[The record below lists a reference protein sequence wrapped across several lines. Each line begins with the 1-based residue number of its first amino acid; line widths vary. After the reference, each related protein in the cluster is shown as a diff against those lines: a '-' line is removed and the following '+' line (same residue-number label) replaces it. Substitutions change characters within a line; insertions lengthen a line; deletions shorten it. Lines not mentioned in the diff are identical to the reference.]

1 MQASLICCLALIMTG
16 CEDILGH
23 WEKPAP
29 ATPAVTPE
37 TPVVATITVAPTA
50 TTGDIATGSTTALVT
65 IATVDGGTMMYEV
78 TVTNTKPASTDGFT
92 ATVPTAEGREPGTY
106 YVWYYAKGDATHTDS
121 EISSTAITVTVSNK
135 PAATIATAP
144 TATTG
149 VIYAGSTTA
158 LITAGAATGGTM
170 MYKVTTTNT
179 KPTSTSDF
187 SDMVP
192 TAASLTTA
200 GTYYVWYYA
209 KADTDHSDSDISSTA
224 ITVTVSNK
232 PAATIATAPTAT
244 TGVIYA
250 GSTTALIT
258 AGAATGGTMM
268 YKVTTTNTKPTSTSD
283 FSDMVP
289 TAASLTTAGTY
300 YVWYYAKG
308 DTTHADSE
316 ISATSISI
324 SVTVK
329 IKSEMNDP
337 DDYSNGGDPFSF

>member
-1 MQASLICCLALIMTG
+1 MMLEGVLCCLSMCLTS
-16 CEDILGH
+16 CEDILGE
-23 WEKPAP
+23 WSKPTP
-29 ATPAVTPE
+29 VTPTETPALNP
-37 TPVVATITVAPTA
+37 VATITVAPTA
-50 TTGDIATGSTTALVT
+50 TSGDIAEGSTTALVT
-65 IATVDGGTMMYEV
+65 IATADGGTVMYEV

-106 YVWYYAKGDATHTDS
+106 YVWYYVKGDATHTDS
-121 EISSTAITVTVSNK
+121 DISSTAITVTISNK
-135 PAATIATAP
+135 PAATVTTAP

-149 VIYAGSTTA
+149 DIIAGSTTA
-158 LITAGAATGGTM
+158 LVTAGTVEGGTM
-170 MYKVTTTNT
+170 LYKVTTTND
-179 KPTSTSDF
+179 KPASTEGF
-187 SDMVP
+187 TTTVP
-192 TAASLTTA
+192 TAVSQAA
-200 GTYYVWYYA
+200 GTCYVWYYA

-316 ISATSISI
+316 ISATAI

-329 IKSEMNDP
+329 SGLKDP